1 MSIPHRE
8 RRRFNFKRRIRQ
20 DCDSDELDW
29 LVSSVKYGGNPEHKR
44 NPGDFHLNPPAQ
56 PRADKTLCD
65 AVGIF
70 DKSKALRL
78 LREGLRR
85 GLISEQTRGEFPQN
99 VWSVT
104 GEGNPL
110 EAQLENRIQ
119 GIYHGYPMP
128 LNDDFRYEV
137 LRRWEDE

>member
-1 MSIPHRE
+1 MSTRNSE
-8 RRRFNFKRRIRQ
+8 GRRFNPKRRIRQ
-20 DCDSDELDW
+20 DCNSDELAR
-29 LVSSVKYGGNPEHKR
+29 LASSVKYGGNPEHKR

-70 DKSKALRL
+70 NKSKALRL
-78 LREGLRR
+78 LKEGVRR
-85 GLISEQTRGEFPQN
+85 GLISEQIRGEFPQN
-99 VWSVT
+99 IWSVT
-104 GEGNPL
+104 KDGHPL

-128 LNDDFRYEV
+128 RNDDFRYEV
-137 LRRWEDE
+137 LRHWKDE